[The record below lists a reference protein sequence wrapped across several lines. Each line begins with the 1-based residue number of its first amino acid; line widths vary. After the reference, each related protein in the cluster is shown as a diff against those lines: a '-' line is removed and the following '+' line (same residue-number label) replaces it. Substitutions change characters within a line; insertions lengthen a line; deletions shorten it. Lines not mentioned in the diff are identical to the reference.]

1 MDITFRA
8 NGFICGVTM
17 AFFDRMSRV
26 LRATV
31 NDQLTKRQD
40 PEQQL
45 EQVVA
50 KLQVDL
56 VNLRQA
62 VAQSIALQK
71 RTDRQRHQATSQVEE
86 YYRRAQ
92 VALSKGNEEMAHDAL
107 TRRRAYQSTVTAME
121 LQQKEQVQLITNLKQ
136 NLRKLEG
143 QVIELKN
150 KKDLYIARA
159 RSAQA
164 SLQLT
169 DLLDTT
175 GTSEVLKAFE
185 AMEDNV
191 MNLEAQADLAKELSD
206 NQLEKRFEAL
216 GEADDIDAELAAL
229 KRSLLP

>member
-1 MDITFRA
+1 
-8 NGFICGVTM
+8 M

-26 LRATV
+26 LKATV

-71 RTDRQRHQATSQVEE
+71 RTDRQQHQATLQAEE

-92 VALSKGNEEMAHDAL
+92 LALSKGNEEMAHDAL
-107 TRRRAYQSTVTAME
+107 TRRRAYQSTATAMG
-121 LQQKEQVQLITNLKQ
+121 LQQKEQLQLIANLKQ

-159 RSAQA
+159 RSATA

-175 GTSEVLKAFE
+175 GTSDVLKAFE
-185 AMEDNV
+185 NMEDKV
-191 MNLEAQADLAKELSD
+191 LNLEAQAELAKELSD

-229 KRSLLP
+229 KRSLQP

>member
-1 MDITFRA
+1 
-8 NGFICGVTM
+8 M
-17 AFFDRMSRV
+17 AFFDRMSRLV
-26 LRATV
+26 KATV

-56 VNLRQA
+56 VNLRLA

-71 RTDRQRHQATSQVEE
+71 KTDRQRHQANSKAEE
-86 YYRRAQ
+86 YYRNAQ
-92 VALSKGNEEMAHDAL
+92 LALSKGNEEMAHDAL
-107 TRRRAYQSTVTAME
+107 TRRRAYQSTATAME
-121 LQQKEQVQLITNLKQ
+121 LQQKEQLQLIANLKQ
-136 NLRKLEG
+136 SLRKLEG

-175 GTSEVLKAFE
+175 GTSDVLKAFE
-185 AMEDNV
+185 NMEEKV
-191 MNLEAQADLAKELSD
+191 LNLEAQAELAKDLSD

-216 GEADDIDAELAAL
+216 GEADDIDAELEAL
-229 KRSLLP
+229 KRSLQP

>member
-1 MDITFRA
+1 
-8 NGFICGVTM
+8 M
-17 AFFDRMSRV
+17 AFFDRMSRLV
-26 LRATV
+26 KATV

-56 VNLRQA
+56 VNLRLA

-71 RTDRQRHQATSQVEE
+71 KTDRQRHQANSKAEE
-86 YYRRAQ
+86 YYRNAQ
-92 VALSKGNEEMAHDAL
+92 LALSKGNEEMAHDAL
-107 TRRRAYQSTVTAME
+107 TRRRAYQSTATAME
-121 LQQKEQVQLITNLKQ
+121 LQQKEQLQLISNLKQ
-136 NLRKLEG
+136 SLRKLEG

-175 GTSEVLKAFE
+175 GTSDVLKAFE
-185 AMEDNV
+185 NMEEKV
-191 MNLEAQADLAKELSD
+191 LNLEAQAELAKDLSD

-216 GEADDIDAELAAL
+216 GEADDIDAELEAL
-229 KRSLLP
+229 KRSLQP

>member
-1 MDITFRA
+1 
-8 NGFICGVTM
+8 M
-17 AFFDRMSRV
+17 AFFDRMSRLV
-26 LRATV
+26 KATV
-31 NDQLTKRQD
+31 NDQLSKRQD

-71 RTDRQRHQATSQVEE
+71 RTDRQRHQASLQADE
-86 YYRRAQ
+86 YYRRAEL
-92 VALSKGNEEMAHDAL
+92 ALTQGNEELAHDAL
-107 TRRRAYQSTVTAME
+107 TRRRAYQSTVTAMG
-121 LQQKEQVQLITNLKQ
+121 LQQQEQKQLIANLKQ
-136 NLRKLEG
+136 NLRKLET

-159 RSAQA
+159 RSAEA
-164 SLQLT
+164 SLSLT

-185 AMEDNV
+185 KMEDKV
-191 MNLEAQADLAKELSD
+191 LNLEAQADLAKELSD

-229 KRSLLP
+229 KRSMT